1 MMIGIDFDN
10 TIVCYDKAFYL
21 AAIEKNIDA
30 WIDKPFNVDAIL
42 SQIKMIK

>member
-1 MMIGIDFDN
+1 MISGWN
-10 TIVCYDKAFYL
+10 GSPVKK

-42 SQIKMIK
+42 SQIKMIT